1 MLLSRGEKTTA
12 SASFLSVDSR
22 CLTEKINPL
31 LRTRPQ
37 QNTGIHDECEGRYRV
52 FAARVCLF
60 ANCINTTVNKSHS
73 SLRYATTEDSRS
85 TALHVI
91 RREFRSSPEFL
102 LADSHISVFSRTTG
116 ISVYLLFICLIWL
129 VLHLTIMYG

>member
-1 MLLSRGEKTTA
+1 MIIPWRKSTA

-102 LADSHISVFSRTTG
+102 LADSHFCFQPHHRNKC
-116 ISVYLLFICLIWL
+116 LFIIYLPYLVSIAFNNNVWL
-129 VLHLTIMYG
+129 R

>member
-1 MLLSRGEKTTA
+1 MLLSRGEKQPLWLRFYRSILVVCGLNRTWGYTTNA
-12 SASFLSVDSR
+12 KVD
-22 CLTEKINPL
+22 
-31 LRTRPQ
+31 
-37 QNTGIHDECEGRYRV
+37 RYRV
-52 FAARVCLF
+52 FAARVCLS

-85 TALHVI
+85 STALCVI

-116 ISVYLLFICLIWL
+116 ISVYLLFICIIWL